1 MGIDFSNIGRRV
13 ATQVATNAFQK
24 VAGNV
29 KGTIFG
35 GKSGSDTSE
44 QNKLN
49 RNQVDVKTHQFP
61 LDIMSDPG
69 LGNHGHYIMFFINEQ
84 QSAKLRFGGERAKD
98 SGVNMRKALGEK
110 RSPEF
115 ITPTRV
121 NQITGKSEPK
131 KKRNTNA
138 LNNSVIEIGNSG
150 AGIRAIGNDFDKI
163 MSGGVTNKGAL
174 INDTPII
181 SLAQPATHRLDT
193 AIALYMPQS
202 LSVNYGSRYV
212 DTEISPLGAAV
223 GQVAAGLVGG
233 EVRSFTDAI
242 KAAGADRFKEE
253 VERRAILA
261 GLGLADLVGA
271 TGAREALEITRGEVI
286 TQRMELAFKNV
297 NRRNFTYNFKMIP
310 KNEKEAEEIRKII
323 YAFKFNMLPEMSK
336 GRKGITMSFP
346 NTFDIEYKF
355 MQKDNDYLHRVST
368 CVLENMTV
376 TYGGDRFRTFAPKG
390 DGAPVV
396 ETTINL
402 AFKELELITR
412 ERIEEGF

>member
-1 MGIDFSNIGRRV
+1 MVDFSNIGRRV
-13 ATQVATNAFQK
+13 ATQIATNAFQK
-24 VAGNV
+24 VAGNI

-44 QNKLN
+44 ANKLN
-49 RNQVDVKTHQFP
+49 RNQVDVKTFQFP

-84 QSAKLRFGGERAKD
+84 ENAKLRFTGATAKESGINKAIKER
-98 SGVNMRKALGEK
+98 RP
-110 RSPEF
+110 PEF
-115 ITPTRV
+115 I
-121 NQITGKSEPK
+121 NKLKANLITGKSEVN

-138 LNNSVIEIGNSG
+138 LNDSIIEIGNSG
-150 AGIRAIGNDFDKI
+150 AGIRAIGSDFNKI
-163 MSGGVTNKGAL
+163 MAGGITSKGKL
-174 INDTPII
+174 INDTPIV
-181 SLAQPATHRLDT
+181 SVDRPATHRLDT

-223 GQVAAGLVGG
+223 GQVAEGLVSG
-233 EVRSFTDAI
+233 EVQSFTDAV
-242 KAAGADRFKEE
+242 KVAGDKVPAALKTK
-253 VERRAILA
+253 LQQA
-261 GLGLADLVGA
+261 GLSFADLIGA
-271 TGAREALEITRGEVI
+271 TGAREAFEISRAEVI

-323 YAFKFNMLPEMSK
+323 YAFKFNMLPEMTT
-336 GRKGITMSFP
+336 GRKGVTMSFP

-355 MQKDNDYLHRVST
+355 LQRDNDYLHKVST

>member
-1 MGIDFSNIGRRV
+1 MVDFSSIGRRV

-24 VAGNV
+24 VAGNI

-35 GKSGSDTSE
+35 GKKGSDSSDTNS
-44 QNKLN
+44 LN

-84 QSAKLRFGGERAKD
+84 ETARLRFAGERAK
-98 SGVNMRKALGEK
+98 SGDKHMRKALGET
-110 RSPEF
+110 RRPEF
-115 ITPTRV
+115 ITPLRV
-121 NQITGKSEPK
+121 NQATGKSEPK
-131 KKRNTNA
+131 RKRNTEAINSLIDTGTVGANA
-138 LNNSVIEIGNSG
+138 AQQLNFLKMGG
-150 AGIRAIGNDFDKI
+150 GTLGLAGQGD
-163 MSGGVTNKGAL
+163 L
-174 INDTPII
+174 INDTPIV
-181 SLAQPATHRLDT
+181 SLDRPATHRLDT

-223 GQVAAGLVGG
+223 GTVAEGLVGG
-233 EVRSFTDAI
+233 EIRSFTDAVKVGGGKLSEELEKRLI
-242 KAAGADRFKEE
+242 AAGLSF
-253 VERRAILA
+253 
-261 GLGLADLVGA
+261 ADLVGA
-271 TGAREALEITRGEVI
+271 TGAREAFEISRGEVI

-336 GRKGITMSFP
+336 GRKGVTMTFP

-412 ERIEEGF
+412 ERVEEGF

>member
-1 MGIDFSNIGRRV
+1 MVDFSNIGRRV
-13 ATQVATNAFQK
+13 ATQIATNAFQK
-24 VAGNV
+24 VAGNI

-44 QNKLN
+44 TNSLNK
-49 RNQVDVKTHQFP
+49 NQVDVKTFQFP

-84 QSAKLRFGGERAKD
+84 ENAKLRFTGATAKESGINKAIKER
-98 SGVNMRKALGEK
+98 RP
-110 RSPEF
+110 PEF
-115 ITPTRV
+115 I
-121 NQITGKSEPK
+121 NKLKANLITGKSEVN

-138 LNNSVIEIGNSG
+138 LNDSIIEIGNSG
-150 AGIRAIGNDFDKI
+150 AGIRAIGSDFNKI
-163 MSGGVTNKGAL
+163 MAGGITSKGKL
-174 INDTPII
+174 INDTPIV
-181 SLAQPATHRLDT
+181 SVDRPATHRLDT

-223 GQVAAGLVGG
+223 GQVAEGLVSG
-233 EVRSFTDAI
+233 EIQSFTDAV
-242 KAAGADRFKEE
+242 KVAGDKVPDALKRK
-253 VERRAILA
+253 LQQA
-261 GLGLADLVGA
+261 GLSFADLIGA
-271 TGAREALEITRGEVI
+271 TGAREAFEITRAEVI

-323 YAFKFNMLPEMSK
+323 YAFKFNMLPEMTT
-336 GRKGITMSFP
+336 GRKGVTMSFP

-355 MQKDNDYLHRVST
+355 LQRDNDYLHKVST

>member
-1 MGIDFSNIGRRV
+1 MVDFSNIGRRV
-13 ATQVATNAFQK
+13 ATQIATNAFQK
-24 VAGNV
+24 VAGNI

-44 QNKLN
+44 ANKLN
-49 RNQVDVKTHQFP
+49 RNQVDVKTFQFP

-84 QSAKLRFGGERAKD
+84 ENAKLRFTGATAKESGINKAIKER
-98 SGVNMRKALGEK
+98 RP
-110 RSPEF
+110 PEF
-115 ITPTRV
+115 I
-121 NQITGKSEPK
+121 NKLKANLITGKSEVN

-138 LNNSVIEIGNSG
+138 LNDSIIEIGNSG
-150 AGIRAIGNDFDKI
+150 AGIRAIGSDFNKI
-163 MSGGVTNKGAL
+163 MAGGITSKGKL
-174 INDTPII
+174 INDTPIV
-181 SLAQPATHRLDT
+181 SVDRPATHRLDT

-223 GQVAAGLVGG
+223 GQVAEGLVSG
-233 EVRSFTDAI
+233 EVQSFTDAV
-242 KAAGADRFKEE
+242 KVAGDKVPDALKRK
-253 VERRAILA
+253 LQQA
-261 GLGLADLVGA
+261 GLSFADLIGA
-271 TGAREALEITRGEVI
+271 TGAREAFEISRAEVI

-323 YAFKFNMLPEMSK
+323 YAFKFNMLPEMTT
-336 GRKGITMSFP
+336 GRKGVTMSFP

-355 MQKDNDYLHRVST
+355 LQRDNDYLHKVST

>member
-1 MGIDFSNIGRRV
+1 MVDFSSIGRRV

-24 VAGNV
+24 VAGNI

-35 GKSGSDTSE
+35 GKKGSDSSDTNS
-44 QNKLN
+44 LN

-84 QSAKLRFGGERAKD
+84 ETARLRFAGERAK
-98 SGVNMRKALGEK
+98 SGDKHMRKALGE
-110 RSPEF
+110 RRAPEF
-115 ITPTRV
+115 ITPLRV
-121 NQITGKSEPK
+121 NQATGKSEPK
-131 KKRNTNA
+131 KKRNTEA
-138 LNNSVIEIGNSG
+138 LSSVIEIGSSA
-150 AGIRAIGNDFDKI
+150 AGIQAIGNDFNKI
-163 MSGGVTNKGAL
+163 MGGGITNKGEL
-174 INDTPII
+174 INDTPIV
-181 SLAQPATHRLDT
+181 SVDRPATHRLDT

-223 GQVAAGLVGG
+223 GTVAGG
-233 EVRSFTDAI
+233 VVEGDIKSFTDAVKVAGSKI
-242 KAAGADRFKEE
+242 APALEQKLIAAGLTF
-253 VERRAILA
+253 
-261 GLGLADLVGA
+261 ADLVGA
-271 TGAREALEITRGEVI
+271 TGAREAFEITRAEVL

-412 ERIEEGF
+412 ERVEEGF

>member
-1 MGIDFSNIGRRV
+1 MVDFSSIGRRV

-24 VAGNV
+24 VAGNI

-35 GKSGSDTSE
+35 GKKGSDSSDT
-44 QNKLN
+44 NNLN

-84 QSAKLRFGGERAKD
+84 ESAKLRFGGERAK
-98 SGVNMRKALGEK
+98 SGDKHMRKALGE
-110 RSPEF
+110 RRAPAF

-121 NQITGKSEPK
+121 NPITGKSEPK

-150 AGIRAIGNDFDKI
+150 AGIRAIGNAGFDAI
-163 MSGGVTNKGAL
+163 MGAPVSNTGEL
-174 INDTPII
+174 INDTPVV
-181 SLAQPATHRLDT
+181 SLERPATHRLDT

-212 DTEISPLGAAV
+212 DTEVSPLGAAV
-223 GQVAAGLVGG
+223 GQVAEGLVGG
-233 EVRSFTDAI
+233 EIRSFSDAVKVGGGKLSEELEKRLI
-242 KAAGADRFKEE
+242 AAGLSF
-253 VERRAILA
+253 
-261 GLGLADLVGA
+261 ADLVGA
-271 TGAREALEITRGEVI
+271 TGAREAFEISRGEVI

-336 GRKGITMSFP
+336 GRKGVTMSFP

-412 ERIEEGF
+412 ERVEEGF

>member
-1 MGIDFSNIGRRV
+1 MVDFSSIGRRV

-24 VAGNV
+24 VAGNI

-35 GKSGSDTSE
+35 GKKGSDSSDTNS
-44 QNKLN
+44 LN

-84 QSAKLRFGGERAKD
+84 ESAKLRFGGERAK
-98 SGVNMRKALGEK
+98 SGDKHMRKALGE
-110 RSPEF
+110 RRAPEF

-121 NQITGKSEPK
+121 NQATGKSEPK
-131 KKRNTNA
+131 KKRNTEA
-138 LNNSVIEIGNSG
+138 LSSVIEIGSSA
-150 AGIRAIGNDFDKI
+150 AGIQAIGNDFNKI
-163 MSGGVTNKGAL
+163 MGGGITNKGEL
-174 INDTPII
+174 INDTPVV
-181 SLAQPATHRLDT
+181 SLERPATHRLDT

-212 DTEISPLGAAV
+212 DTEISPLGAFV
-223 GQVAAGLVGG
+223 GQVAEGLVSN
-233 EVRSFTDAI
+233 EIRSFSDAVKI
-242 KAAGADRFKEE
+242 GGGKLSEE
-253 VERRAILA
+253 LEKRLIAS
-261 GLGLADLVGA
+261 GLTLADLVGA
-271 TGAREALEITRGEVI
+271 TGAREAFEISRGEVI

-336 GRKGITMSFP
+336 GRKGVTMTFP